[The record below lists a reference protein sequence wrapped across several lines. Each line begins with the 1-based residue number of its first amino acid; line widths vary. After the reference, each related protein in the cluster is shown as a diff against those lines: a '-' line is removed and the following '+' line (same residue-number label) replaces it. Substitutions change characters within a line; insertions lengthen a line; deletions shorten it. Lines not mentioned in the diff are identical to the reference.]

1 MFSTMFIN
9 QSHQPFDPKSRLSN
23 SRGAKS
29 DVASKHE
36 KASLKNGSTKWAGVQ
51 TSICDKRIKP

>member
-1 MFSTMFIN
+1 MFSTMLIN

-36 KASLKNGSTKWAGVQ
+36 KASLKKMGQRNGLGSKHLSVING
-51 TSICDKRIKP
+51 